1 LEQYASEKLP
11 SNVQAEFYGTV
22 PNTKV
27 YDVLASQPFHVFVN
41 ISSTEGV
48 PVSIME
54 AMSFHIPVIAT
65 DVGGTAELVDDGMN
79 GILLPADFSDE
90 ELVDAIGKFYTMSQE
105 QYMHY
110 RENARRKFMNDY
122 NATENYKVFLE
133 HLVCKQEAVNH

>member
-1 LEQYASEKLP
+1 
-11 SNVQAEFYGTV
+11 
-22 PNTKV
+22 
-27 YDVLASQPFHVFVN
+27 
-41 ISSTEGV
+41 
-48 PVSIME
+48 
-54 AMSFHIPVIAT
+54 MSFHIPVIAT